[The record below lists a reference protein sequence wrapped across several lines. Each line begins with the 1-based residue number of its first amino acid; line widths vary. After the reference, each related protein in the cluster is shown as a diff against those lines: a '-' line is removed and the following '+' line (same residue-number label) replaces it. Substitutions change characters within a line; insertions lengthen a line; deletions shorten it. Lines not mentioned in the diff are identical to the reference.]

1 MYFGGQAFVIIL
13 NSLSHSFL
21 TMKNTLPQSAGIT
34 TPGLIGFVLFII
46 LYFPIIYWIPAHKI
60 QKLLEVQ
67 VVIAAATLLGI
78 MVSHGYPKYAV

>member
-13 NSLSHSFL
+13 NSIFPSFL
-21 TMKNTLPQSAGIT
+21 RMKNTLPESAGIT
-34 TPGLIGFVLFII
+34 TTGLIGFVLFII

-78 MVSHGYPKYAV
+78 MVCSSLLCDM